1 MGDNN
6 NSNGA
11 GWLIAAALIGAGV
24 AGAKANKKK
33 KLTKKEQAERLERE
47 RLERERQ
54 ARLEQE
60 RKQREYENSF
70 IGRTE
75 KIIGFLGKVASEMAD
90 WAEPRVADAKKNAEE
105 MMQGKMHDEL
115 VRLTKSENSILREA
129 AEAELQ
135 RRARISISEWIK
147 MSKSDKPIVRSVA
160 RDELRFRC
168 VPVI

>member
-60 RKQREYENSF
+60 RKRKEQEPSLGELFFN
-70 IGRTE
+70 
-75 KIIGFLGKVASEMAD
+75 FLGGAASEI
-90 WAEPRVADAKKNAEE
+90 AKKGYEYKTLE
-105 MMQGKMHDEL
+105 EL
-115 VRLTKSENSILREA
+115 VCLVQSGNPMAERIAKEELNKRHPTDSELQRLAYNSPDKVVREA
-129 AEAELQ
+129 AREYYLHRYRYQ
-135 RRARISISEWIK
+135 
-147 MSKSDKPIVRSVA
+147 
-160 RDELRFRC
+160 
-168 VPVI
+168 